1 MRIQERVDNSLIGT
15 TTVPQQPAQQ
25 PEATAQQDEMALLA
39 RARRLE
45 TSALTTIHE
54 QYYDAIYRYIHFR
67 IGNTMVAEDLASD
80 VFVRLLNALR
90 DKHAPQNSIRGW
102 LYSVAANVVA
112 DYYRKMGR
120 MEETILHDEVA
131 AQKALPEELV
141 SQQLSAE
148 SLHAAI
154 QTLPDSQQA
163 VLSLRFGAGLRIKE
177 VATLLDKSEGA
188 IKQLQLRAVTALA
201 RQLSLQGSLG

>member
-1 MRIQERVDNSLIGT
+1 
-15 TTVPQQPAQQ
+15 
-25 PEATAQQDEMALLA
+25 MALLA